1 MTRFGVRSWGV
12 STIVLTLAASLASAQ
27 HAGDVFVGRNQ
38 AGQLKVAGFATEA
51 EYAPLLPVS
60 GILQGWSDNDP
71 GFDRVQQAAPS
82 EDLYPLAS
90 GTMIWLRLV
99 AVDPALRA
107 IDASFAVIDNPGE
120 QTFLGNHMLHTHLTW
135 HVNSQH
141 PAFDAEQCVWRAT
154 FVLSDAGATGYA
166 ESESFVL
173 SFSIVPLRS
182 ADGDFEGDQDV
193 DLDDHAALV
202 DCRHGPDTVP
212 APMVATNCEVD
223 CINAFDFD
231 SDGDVDLRDVAEFQ
245 AVFGQE

>member
-1 MTRFGVRSWGV
+1 M
-12 STIVLTLAASLASAQ
+12 VLTLGSSVASAQ

-71 GFDRVQQAAPS
+71 GFDRVLQAEPS
-82 EDLYPLAS
+82 DDLYPLANGAS
-90 GTMIWLRLV
+90 IWLRLV
-99 AVDPALRA
+99 DVDPALRA

-120 QTFLGNHMLHTHLTW
+120 QTFLGNQTLHTHLTW

-141 PAFDAEQCVWRAT
+141 PAFDPEQCVWRAT
-154 FVLSDAGATGYA
+154 FVLRDTGATGYA
-166 ESESFVL
+166 ESAPFVL
-173 SFSIVPLRS
+173 NFSIVPLRP
-182 ADGDFEGDQDV
+182 ADGDFEEDQDV
-193 DLDDHAALV
+193 DFEDHAALV

-212 APMVATNCEVD
+212 APTVASDCEVD

-231 SDGDVDLRDVAEFQ
+231 SDGDVDLGDVAVFQ